1 MFINLYFLT
10 VINYHWG
17 LRDSFLTYQMELV
30 SVGLNRFTP
39 KWELCK
45 QWYDDINI
53 LLVSVLCQIKLLLV
67 PLQNKN

>member
-1 MFINLYFLT
+1 MFINLYSLT

-17 LRDSFLTYQMELV
+17 LRDNLLMYQMELL

-45 QWYDDINI
+45 
-53 LLVSVLCQIKLLLV
+53 
-67 PLQNKN
+67 